1 MIQGP
6 QMIRIKICCIQSKAE
21 ARLAVQHGAN
31 AVGLV
36 SEMPSGPGVI
46 SDAEIGDIAREVP
59 PGVDA
64 VLLTSLRSASDV
76 IQQQRR
82 TFVGA
87 IQLCDELPL
96 GDYAELRKNLPGI
109 KLIQVVHV
117 DGSGAVEEAL
127 AVAEYID
134 AILLDSG
141 SKKGEQKELGGTG
154 KTHDWSI
161 SAEIRK
167 AVPVPIFLAGGLN
180 SRNVGEAIAV
190 VKPYG
195 VDVCNGVR
203 SHGDLDEAKL
213 QAFMESVR
221 GCTGA

>member
-1 MIQGP
+1 
-6 QMIRIKICCIQSKAE
+6 
-21 ARLAVQHGAN
+21 VQYGAN

-46 SDAEIGDIAREVP
+46 SDAEIGDIARAVP
-59 PGVDA
+59 PGVDT
-64 VLLTSLRSASDV
+64 VLLTSLGSAGD
-76 IQQQRR
+76 IIPQQRR

-87 IQLCDELPL
+87 IQLCDELSL
-96 GDYAELRKNLPGI
+96 GDYAELRKYLPGI

-117 DGSGAVEEAL
+117 DGSGAMEEAL
-127 AVAEYID
+127 AVAEYVD

-141 SKKGEQKELGGTG
+141 SKTGKQKELGGTG
-154 KTHDWSI
+154 RTHDWSV
-161 SAEIRK
+161 SSEIRK

-180 SRNVGEAIAV
+180 SSNVGEAIAV
-190 VKPYG
+190 VRPYG

-203 SHGDLDEAKL
+203 NRGDLDEAKL

-221 GCTGA
+221 DCAAA